1 MVLAYAVCC
10 SVVAHRASAAGPR
23 LEWNAS
29 AGNILKQR
37 PAFYGS
43 DEARR
48 IAETVLL
55 TQRNT
60 GGWPKNRDMIRRLTE
75 AEGARLRADKGRADS
90 ILDNGATH
98 THVRFLAR
106 VHNATKDA
114 RCRDACLK
122 GVDFIL
128 RAQYAN
134 GGWPQAFPNPRGYHA
149 HITFNDGAMVGAIS
163 VMRDIA
169 ERKADFAL
177 VDAARRAKA
186 ADAAKR
192 GLECILKCQI
202 IVRGRPTAWCAQH
215 DEKTLAPRPARIYEK
230 VSISGGESVGVVR
243 YLMGI
248 DKPSPRVVA
257 AVEGA
262 VAWFQRAKITGIRQ
276 VIKDAPSLP
285 RGIDKVVVEDSKA
298 RPIWA
303 RFYEIGTNKPIFCG
317 RDGKIKSTLAEI
329 EPERRTGY
337 SWYGYYATS
346 LLQRDY
352 PAWRKK
358 LVPRTS
364 HTSLDGFSRPRDDGG
379 MARLA
384 RLVATGCSHHL
395 PSPRLRRAGMT
406 VIPKLPLP
414 GYAP

>member
-1 MVLAYAVCC
+1 MAKGRAMIRTTNRTAMVLGCAVCC
-10 SVVAHRASAAGPR
+10 WLAGGRAAAGPKVA
-23 LEWNAS
+23 WNAS
-29 AGNILKQR
+29 AGNILAQR
-37 PAFYGS
+37 AAFYGS

-48 IAETVLL
+48 IAATVLL
-55 TQRNT
+55 MQRNT
-60 GGWPKNRDMIRRLTE
+60 GGWPKNRDMTRTLTD
-75 AEGARLRADKGRADS
+75 ADRARLRKDKGRADS

-106 VHNATKDA
+106 VTNATKDA
-114 RCRDACLK
+114 KYRDACLK

-134 GGWPQAFPNPRGYHA
+134 GGWPQAFPNPRGYSA
-149 HITFNDGAMVGAIS
+149 HITFNDGAMIGAIS

-169 ERKADFAL
+169 QRKADFAF

-186 ADAAKR
+186 AAAAKR

-215 DEKTLAPRPARIYEK
+215 DAKTLAPRPARIYEK

-243 YLMGI
+243 YLMSI
-248 DKPSPRVVA
+248 DTPSPRVIA

-262 VAWFQRAKITGIRQ
+262 VAWFRRAKITGIRQ
-276 VIKDAPSLP
+276 VTRKAPSLP
-285 RGIDKVVVEDSKA
+285 RGIDKVIVTDAKA
-298 RPIWA
+298 PPIWA

-317 RDGKIKSTLAEI
+317 RDGKIRSTLAEI

-337 SWYGYYATS
+337 SWYGYYATR
-346 LLQRDY
+346 LVGRDY

-358 LVPRTS
+358 WIVKR
-364 HTSLDGFSRPRDDGG
+364 
-379 MARLA
+379 
-384 RLVATGCSHHL
+384 
-395 PSPRLRRAGMT
+395 
-406 VIPKLPLP
+406 
-414 GYAP
+414 